1 MARGS
6 PLLSRLALAGAA
18 LASGWLLAAFPLL
31 LLGVYRAAVAVPV
44 AGAVAAGTAV
54 AAWRWTAPGP
64 DEGSRRSE
72 VVPLVATLLI
82 VAAFTGLVWVTHSA
96 QVIVRRDPAAYA
108 LNAEWLAQAGRLP
121 IPADGDVFGHV
132 PQVAVSSPA
141 YYAADHLHNVVPQFL
156 TGLPLLLTP
165 AGWAGGLDGILHANA
180 VIGGLALLAVAA
192 LAGAVAG
199 PWAAPAA
206 AAVLATIFPVLH
218 AARTTLSEPAAMLFF
233 LAGLLAIL
241 LALRR
246 QDSPRAPAPGLRL
259 LAAGGLLLG
268 LSSLVRLDAYAD
280 LLPMAP
286 WLAVVALRRGGRTAA
301 AVAVGL
307 AVGIAYGVVDGLW
320 VTRPYLGEARAQLL
334 AVGVAWVL
342 VTAAGVWWVRGA
354 RRRRHPDR
362 SADRVF
368 ERLSA
373 RLSGS
378 LLHRRLPE
386 LAAGAVALAAAALA
400 VRPMVQTVRPPG
412 YRGAPAVE
420 AMQRHQG
427 LAVDPNRT
435 YAEHSLQW
443 LASWAGIPFVV
454 AAVLGLAL
462 LTRAALRDDHTGGRT
477 LLVLITGASTLR
489 VLWDPGIMPDHPWAD
504 RRLVPVVYPLL
515 AVSAV
520 WLVER
525 LVAVVRRHVREGV
538 RRRVVAPGVRLAS
551 VGALAV
557 MPLLATIPLAGAG
570 TQLGEP
576 AALDRLCAAL
586 PKDAAVLVVG
596 YRSSE
601 QLPGA
606 TRIRCGVPVASMGDP
621 DPASLQQVSA
631 AARAHGR
638 QLTVVSREPDL
649 LLGLGL
655 RPHHLLTLVTTED
668 ARLLTVRPHTTQ
680 PLVIPLWIADAAG
693 SGSITG
699 D

>member
-1 MARGS
+1 M
-6 PLLSRLALAGAA
+6 SRLALVGAA
-18 LASGWLLAAFPLL
+18 LAGGWLLAAFPLL
-31 LLGVYRAAVAVPV
+31 LLGVYRATVAVPV
-44 AGAVAAGTAV
+44 AGAVAAAATVAV
-54 AAWRWTAPGP
+54 WRWTAPGP
-64 DEGSRRSE
+64 GEGRTRSE
-72 VVPLVATLLI
+72 LVPLVATLLV
-82 VAAFTGLVWVTHSA
+82 VAAFTGLVWVTHSS

-180 VIGGLALLAVAA
+180 VIGGLALLAAAA
-192 LAGAVAG
+192 LAAAVAG

-206 AAVLATIFPVLH
+206 AAVLAAIFPVLH
-218 AARTTLSEPAAMLFF
+218 AARTTLAEPAAMLFF

-246 QDSPRAPAPGLRL
+246 QDSQATARGLRL
-259 LAAGGLLLG
+259 LATGGLLLG

-286 WLAVVALRRGGRTAA
+286 WLAVVALRRGSRTAG
-301 AVAVGL
+301 AVAGGL

-320 VTRPYLGEARAQLL
+320 VTRPYLGEARAQLI

-342 VTAAGVWWVRGA
+342 VTAPCVWWLRGA

-362 SADRVF
+362 SGDRVF

-378 LLHRRLPE
+378 VLHRRLPE
-386 LAAGAVALAAAALA
+386 IAAGAVAAAAVALA
-400 VRPMVQTVRPPG
+400 VRPLVQTVRPPG

-443 LASWAGIPFVV
+443 LAAWAGIPFVI

-477 LLVLITGASTLR
+477 LLVLVTGASTLR

-515 AVSAV
+515 TIAAV

-525 LVAVVRRHVREGV
+525 LVAAARRHVGEGV
-538 RRRVVAPGVRLAS
+538 RRRVVVPGVRVAS
-551 VGALAV
+551 IGALGV
-557 MPLLATIPLAGAG
+557 LPLLATIPLAGAG

-586 PKDAAVLVVG
+586 PSDAAVLVVG

-621 DPASLQQVSA
+621 DRASLQRVSA
-631 AARAHGR
+631 AVRAHGR

-655 RPHHLLTLVTTED
+655 RPRHLLTLVTTED

-680 PLVIPLWIADAAG
+680 PLVIPLWIADVAG
-693 SGSITG
+693 SATING